1 MGEMIEGQGQGPV
14 MKPKNTAII
23 FVMIV
28 VFLDMVGVG
37 LILPVTP
44 ALIELL
50 SGLPN
55 SAAAEIG
62 GWLLFTYAVMQFFA
76 APILGG
82 LSYRFGR
89 RPVLLIALTGLAFD
103 YVLMA
108 LAPGLFLLFVGR
120 FLSGIMGATWPTA
133 NAFVADIS
141 AGKDRAKYFG
151 LMGAAGAAG
160 LVFGPALGGLL
171 GAVGVEQFGAEGI
184 RLPFFVAAG
193 LTMLA
198 VPFGWFVL
206 EESLARDKRRKFEL
220 KRANPVGSL
229 FKIARTRVVIGLLG
243 AWFLLQF
250 AWQSFGT
257 IWPYYTI
264 EMFDWSELEI
274 GLSTAFYA
282 VLSAVMQGVFIG
294 PMVARFGEVRLVKL
308 IMAQGVLSYTLYVFV
323 PVGVGWL
330 MYPLILFGTISTILG
345 PCLQSIA
352 SQQVGEDQQGELQ
365 GAISSVMSL
374 TLIGGPVFMSQIF
387 AMFTREGA
395 PVYLPGAPFV
405 AAAILVVVSL
415 MIFSFATRGLTLA
428 SGDKAGAKDA

>member
-1 MGEMIEGQGQGPV
+1 MGETSNTPITGRAEGPQN
-14 MKPKNTAII
+14 KAII
-23 FVMIV
+23 FVMLV
-28 VFLDMVGVG
+28 VFLDMIGVG
-37 LILPVTP
+37 LVLPVTP

-62 GWLLFTYAVMQFFA
+62 GWLLFTYAIMQFFA

-82 LSYRFGR
+82 LSDRFGR
-89 RPVLLIALTGLAFD
+89 RPVILLALTGLAFD
-103 YVLMA
+103 YLLMA
-108 LAPGLFLLFVGR
+108 FAPGLMLLFVGR

-141 AGKDRAKYFG
+141 ESKDRAKYFG

-160 LVFGPALGGLL
+160 LVFGPALGGVL
-171 GAVGVEQFGAEGI
+171 GSFGVAQFGPEGI

-193 LTMLA
+193 LTLLA
-198 VPFGWFVL
+198 VPFGFFVL
-206 EESLARDKRRKFEL
+206 QESLKPEQRRKFEI
-220 KRANPVGSL
+220 KRANPLGSL
-229 FKIARTRVVIGLLG
+229 LKIARTRTVVGLLL

-282 VLSAVMQGVFIG
+282 ILSAGMQGGLVG
-294 PMVARFGEVRLVKL
+294 PLVARFGEVRLVKL
-308 IMAQGVLSYTLYVFV
+308 IMAQGIVSYVLYVFV
-323 PVGVGWL
+323 PVGAGWL
-330 MYPLILFGTISTILG
+330 VYPLIIFGTIATLIG

-352 SQQVGEDQQGELQ
+352 SQQVDESQQGELQ
-365 GAISSVMSL
+365 GAIASVMSL
-374 TLIGGPVFMSQIF
+374 TLIGGPVFMAQIF
-387 AMFTREGA
+387 AAFTREGTA
-395 PVYLPGAPFV
+395 VYLPGAPFV
-405 AAAILVVVSL
+405 AAAILVVFSL
-415 MIFSFATRGLTLA
+415 TAFSWATRGLVLA
-428 SGDKAGAKDA
+428 SGDGDQT

>member
-1 MGEMIEGQGQGPV
+1 MGETSNIVRPGEPAGPQNKAV
-14 MKPKNTAII
+14 I
-23 FVMIV
+23 FVMMV
-28 VFLDMVGVG
+28 VFLDMIGVG

-44 ALIELL
+44 SLIELL

-82 LSYRFGR
+82 LSDRFGR
-89 RPVLLIALTGLAFD
+89 RPIILLALTGLAFD
-103 YVLMA
+103 YLLMA
-108 LAPGLFLLFVGR
+108 FAPGLILLFVGR

-141 AGKDRAKYFG
+141 ESKDRAKYFG

-160 LVFGPALGGLL
+160 LVFGPALGGVL
-171 GAVGVEQFGAEGI
+171 GAFGVAQFGPEGI

-193 LTMLA
+193 LSLMA
-198 VPFGWFVL
+198 VPFGFFVL
-206 EESLARDKRRKFEL
+206 QESLRPDQRRKFEMS
-220 KRANPVGSL
+220 RANPLGSL
-229 FKIARTRVVIGLLG
+229 MKVARTRLVMGLLF

-282 VLSAVMQGVFIG
+282 VLSAGIQGALVG

-308 IMAQGVLSYTLYVFV
+308 IMMQGIVSYVLYIFV
-323 PVGVGWL
+323 PVGAGWL
-330 MYPLILFGTISTILG
+330 MYPLIMFGTVSTLLG

-352 SQQVGEDQQGELQ
+352 SQQVDESQQGELQ
-365 GAISSVMSL
+365 GAIASVMSL

-387 AMFTREGA
+387 AAFTRDGTA
-395 PVYLPGAPFV
+395 IYLPGAPFV
-405 AAAILVVVSL
+405 ASAILVAFSL
-415 MIFSFATRGLTLA
+415 AVFSWATRGLVLA
-428 SGDKAGAKDA
+428 SGKPDEI

>member
-1 MGEMIEGQGQGPV
+1 MGEFIDTPEQGQAV
-14 MKPKNTAII
+14 KPPNSAII
-23 FVMIV
+23 FVMAVI
-28 VFLDMVGVG
+28 FLDMIGVG

-82 LSYRFGR
+82 LSDRFGR
-89 RPVLLIALTGLAFD
+89 RPILLLALTGLAFD
-103 YVLMA
+103 YLLMA
-108 LAPGLFLLFVGR
+108 FAPGLLLLFVGR

-133 NAFVADIS
+133 NAFVADITD
-141 AGKDRAKYFG
+141 GKDRAKHFG

-160 LVFGPALGGLL
+160 LVFGPALGGVF
-171 GAVGVEQFGAEGI
+171 GAIGVAQFGPEGI
-184 RLPFFVAAG
+184 RLPFFIAAG
-193 LTMLA
+193 LTVLT

-206 EESLARDKRRKFEL
+206 QESLPVDKRRKFEL
-220 KRANPVGSL
+220 ARANPVGSL
-229 FKIARTRVVIGLLG
+229 LKVARTRTVIGLLF
-243 AWFLLQF
+243 AWFLIQF

-264 EMFDWSELEI
+264 EMFAWSELEI

-282 VLSAVMQGVFIG
+282 VLSAVFQGVLIG
-294 PMVARFGEVRLVKL
+294 PLVMRFGEVRLAKL
-308 IMAQGVLSYTLYVFV
+308 IMAQGIVSYFLYIFV
-323 PVGVGWL
+323 PVGAGWL
-330 MYPLILFGTISTILG
+330 MYPLIVFGTAATLLG

-352 SQQVGEDQQGELQ
+352 SQQVAENQQGEMQ
-365 GAISSVMSL
+365 GAIASVMSL

-387 AMFTREGA
+387 AAFTRDGA
-395 PVYLPGAPFV
+395 SYYLPGAPFV
-405 AAAILVVVSL
+405 AAALLVVL
-415 MIFSFATRGLTLA
+415 GLAIFNWATRGLVLA
-428 SGDKAGAKDA
+428 SAGTTDA